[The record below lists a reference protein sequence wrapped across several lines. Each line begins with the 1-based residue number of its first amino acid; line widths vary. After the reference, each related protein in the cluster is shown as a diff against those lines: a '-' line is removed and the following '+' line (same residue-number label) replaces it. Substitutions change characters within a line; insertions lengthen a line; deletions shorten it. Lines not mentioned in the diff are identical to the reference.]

1 MDMNY
6 GAIKKIDE
14 IEIEL
19 ETGTRER
26 ASVVIEKMKESW
38 NKQTRFEKKKWYT
51 YTLRILYAKH
61 I

>member
-1 MDMNY
+1 MDIHNFGCIHVNDMDMNY

-26 ASVVIEKMKESW
+26 ASVVIEKMKES
-38 NKQTRFEKKKWYT
+38 
-51 YTLRILYAKH
+51 
-61 I
+61 